1 MNHPPKVLLVDA
13 YSLIFRAFYS
23 MPPLTTKEGQPTN
36 AVYGFLRM
44 LLKLLREEQ
53 PDYIVVAFDAM
64 GPTFRHEEFD
74 DYKGTR
80 QETPDDLLSQFPI
93 VQEVIDAFGI
103 TRAELRGYEADD
115 IIGTLARRAAAEG
128 KQVLAVTGDHDMLQL
143 VSDRVQVMVTERGL
157 SQTTRYD
164 PKTVEERYGFAPP
177 LIPDYKGL
185 RGDASDNIPGVP
197 GIGEKTAKELVQ
209 QFGSIENILAHV
221 NEIKSARAKTALEQH
236 ADKATFSKRL
246 ATIVTDLPLEFEWK
260 ECARRPF
267 DTEKIRPVLEKYEF
281 HSLLNQLAP
290 RTAQVE
296 TVLKATEPR
305 ALATEVAPTGC
316 AIYVDATDDTVHGI
330 AICNDV
336 SSATYVN
343 AEDAVELKAVLE
355 DEEVHKFTHDYKTTL
370 RLLRRRGIALR
381 GVTADTMLMSYLLN
395 PARQNHPLPD
405 IAREHIALELP
416 PREQRPA
423 PTSLFDN
430 ENAPRKTED
439 ERRNTQRA
447 GACASAIFRLVPV
460 LRQRLEEVGELKLFE
475 EVELPLPPILAD
487 MEEAG
492 MLLDVEY
499 LRQLSDELGK
509 EVDRIEGEIFELAGQ
524 EFNINSPKQLGAIL
538 FDKLGLPAGR
548 KTKTGYSTD
557 ASVLEQ
563 LAEKHDIARKIIAY
577 REVAKLKSTYADGLL
592 ALVKPDTHRIHTTLV
607 QTGTA
612 TGRLSSQEPNLQN
625 IPIRT
630 DIGQQFRRA
639 FIAPPG
645 HVLVCADYSQIELR
659 ILAHITQDPALMQAF
674 QNDEDVHTRTAA
686 NVYKLPPEQ
695 VTAEQRRFA
704 KMLNYAIAY
713 GLSAFGLAQQLKIEP
728 AEAQAFI
735 DAYFATFPGVRRY
748 IDETLRKAR
757 EWGYVTT
764 LLGRRRYIPDINV
777 SNQATRQAAER
788 AAINAPIQGSSA
800 DIMKLGMIRTDHALK
815 QRPHLKARLI
825 LQVHDELVLEVPEP
839 ETAEVAALVRDAM
852 SHAFELSV
860 PLKVDVSVGAN
871 WRDKRA
877 L

>member
-1 MNHPPKVLLVDA
+1 MSKVLLVDA

-23 MPPLTTKEGQPTN
+23 TPPLTTKDGQPTN

-64 GPTFRHEEFD
+64 GPTFRHQAFD
-74 DYKGTR
+74 DYKATR
-80 QETPDDLLSQFPI
+80 QETPSDLLSQFAI
-93 VQEVIDAFGI
+93 VQEVLDAFGI
-103 TRAELRGYEADD
+103 MRAEVRGYEADD

-143 VSDRVQVMVTERGL
+143 VSDRVQVMVTERGI

-164 PKTVEERYGFAPP
+164 PKAVEERYGFPPP

-209 QFGSIENILAHV
+209 RFGSVENILAHV
-221 NEIKSARAKTALEQH
+221 AEVKPARAKVALEQH
-236 ADKATFSKRL
+236 ANQALFSKRL

-260 ECARRPF
+260 ECACRTF
-267 DTEKIRPVLEKYEF
+267 DAGKVRPVLEKYEF
-281 HSLLNQLAP
+281 HSLLNQFALRPAP
-290 RTAQVE
+290 VAVNVQAFQPANLPTAPYAV
-296 TVLKATEPR
+296 
-305 ALATEVAPTGC
+305 
-316 AIYVDATDDTVHGI
+316 YVDATNDTVHGI
-330 AICNDV
+330 AICAEE
-336 SSATYVN
+336 SSATYII
-343 AEDAVELKAVLE
+343 ADDIPELKAALE
-355 DEEVHKFTHDYKTTL
+355 NPEVAKFTHDYKTTL
-370 RLLRRRGIALR
+370 RLLRRCGIELR

-395 PARQNHPLPD
+395 PARQNHPLSD
-405 IAREHIALELP
+405 VARENTTLELP
-416 PREQRPA
+416 QREQRPA
-423 PTSLFDN
+423 STFLFD
-430 ENAPRKTED
+430 EGDATQKTED
-439 ERRNTQRA
+439 AARNTQY
-447 GACASAIFRLVPV
+447 ACAAAAAIFRLVPV

-475 EVELPLPPILAD
+475 EIELPLPPILAD

-492 MLLDVEY
+492 MLLDVAY
-499 LRQLSDELGK
+499 LRQLAEELGK
-509 EVDRIEGEIFELAGQ
+509 EADRIEGEIFELAGQ
-524 EFNINSPKQLGAIL
+524 EFNLNSPKQLGAIL

-563 LAEKHDIARKIIAY
+563 LAEKHDIARKILAY

-592 ALVKPDTHRIHTTLV
+592 ALVNPTTHRVHTTLL

-639 FIAPPG
+639 FIAPSG

-659 ILAHITQDPALMQAF
+659 ILAHITQDPALVQAF
-674 QNDEDVHTRTAA
+674 QNDEDVHARTAA
-686 NVYKLPPEQ
+686 HIHQVAPAE
-695 VTAEQRRFA
+695 VTAEQRRLA
-704 KMLNYAIAY
+704 KMVNYAVIY

-748 IDETLRKAR
+748 IDETLHKAR
-757 EWGYVTT
+757 EVGYVTT
-764 LLGRRRYIPDINV
+764 LFGRRRYIPDIHV
-777 SNQATRQAAER
+777 ANQTVRQAAER

-800 DIMKLGMIRTDHALK
+800 DIMKLGMIRAYQALK
-815 QRPHLKARLI
+815 QRPHLKARMV
-825 LQVHDELVLEVPEP
+825 LQVHDELIFEAPASEAPEIA
-839 ETAEVAALVRDAM
+839 TLVHDAM
-852 SHAFELSV
+852 SRAFALRV
-860 PLKVDVSVGAN
+860 PLKVDVSVGTN
-871 WRDKRA
+871 WRDKEPVV
-877 L
+877 LSL

>member
-1 MNHPPKVLLVDA
+1 MSDQPKVLLVDA

-23 MPPLTTKEGQPTN
+23 TPPLTTKEGQPTN

-44 LLKLLREEQ
+44 LLKLIRDEQ
-53 PDYIVVAFDAM
+53 PDYIVVAFDAI
-64 GPTFRHEEFD
+64 GPTFRHEEFE

-80 QETPDDLLSQFPI
+80 QETPNDLLSQFPI

-103 TRAELRGYEADD
+103 TRSELRGYEADD
-115 IIGTLARRAAAEG
+115 IIGTLARRAESEG

-197 GIGEKTAKELVQ
+197 GIGEKTARELVK
-209 QFGSIENILAHV
+209 QFGSVENVLAHV
-221 NEIKSARAKTALEQH
+221 AEVKPPRAKTALEQH

-260 ECARRPF
+260 ECARREL

-290 RTAQVE
+290 RPAQVE
-296 TVLKATEPR
+296 TVIKATEPR
-305 ALATEVAPTGC
+305 ALASEIAQTGF
-316 AIYVDATDDTVHGI
+316 ALYVDATEDTIHGI
-330 AICNDV
+330 AICAEE
-336 SSATYVN
+336 SSATYIN
-343 AEDAVELKAVLE
+343 AGDIAELKAALE
-355 DEEVHKFTHDYKTTL
+355 NAEIEKFTHDLKTTL
-370 RLLRRRGIALR
+370 RTLRRLGITLR
-381 GVTADTMLMSYLLN
+381 GVTADTLLMSYLLN
-395 PARQNHPLPD
+395 PARQNHPLLD
-405 IAREHIALELP
+405 IAREHITLELP
-416 PREQRPA
+416 QREQHPA

-430 ENAPRKTED
+430 EDAT
-439 ERRNTQRA
+439 RNTQY
-447 GACASAIFRLVPV
+447 ACAAASAIFRLVPV
-460 LRQRLEEVGELKLFE
+460 LRQRLEEAGELKLFE
-475 EVELPLPPILAD
+475 EIELPLPPILVD

-499 LRQLSDELGK
+499 LRQLSEELGK

-563 LAEKHDIARKIIAY
+563 LAEKHDIARKILAY

-592 ALVKPDTHRIHTTLV
+592 ALVKPDTRRIHTTLV

-659 ILAHITQDPALMQAF
+659 ILAHITQDPALVQAF

-686 NVYKLPPEQ
+686 NVYNVAPEQ

-713 GLSAFGLAQQLKIEP
+713 GLSAFGLAQQLKITP
-728 AEAQAFI
+728 QEAQAFI

-748 IDETLRKAR
+748 IDETLQTAR
-757 EWGYVTT
+757 AVGYVTT

-800 DIMKLGMIRTDHALK
+800 DIMKLGMIRAYHALK
-815 QRPHLKARLI
+815 QRPHLKTRMI

-839 ETAEVAALVRDAM
+839 ETAEIAALARDAM
-852 SHAFELSV
+852 NQAFELSV
-860 PLKVDVSVGAN
+860 PLKVDVSVGTN
-871 WRDKRA
+871 WRDKEEWQA
-877 L
+877 G